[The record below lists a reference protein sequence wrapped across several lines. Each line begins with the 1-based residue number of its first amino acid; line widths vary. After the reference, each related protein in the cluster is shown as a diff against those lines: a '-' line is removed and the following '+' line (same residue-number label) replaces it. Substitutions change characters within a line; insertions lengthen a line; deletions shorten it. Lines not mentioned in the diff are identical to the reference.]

1 MSVQTA
7 VSMLLAALVLIPGV
21 LSQNWGVW
29 YNPGNICAL
38 QGSTVVMGCNY
49 SYPSGNSVT
58 QTFWMDKDYS
68 NNPTDLSTLPQYV
81 NRTEYLGNKE
91 KNCTLRLRNLT
102 TSDSKTYLFRFITNT
117 TVGKWTGKPGV
128 SLSVTGLQAQV
139 NSSTVT
145 EGQAVNLTCK
155 TSCTLS
161 DPTFTWYRNGLLLPA
176 QTPSSPLTFNPVS
189 YEHDGSYS
197 CTARGYDNLPSPAV
211 TLSVRYAPK
220 NTSVSISPSGEI
232 AEGGS
237 VTLTCSSSAN
247 PPVKNYTW
255 FKLSGTGPLY
265 KGSNYTIINISSAD
279 SGQYYCE
286 ARNQIGALNSTA
298 ETLTVK
304 RSQQNVVAWWVTAA
318 VVAIVLVV
326 VMVMVVVMVVVLL
339 SRKKT
344 LRSKREDESIDMDQ
358 QDKINTVYANVTP
371 AQGHAPPAEEGDK
384 EDKGNPDDD
393 EVHYATFNF
402 PAGATASSSERT
414 PAETE
419 GDSSVIYS
427 SVGKPGERR
436 P

>member
-1 MSVQTA
+1 VRLSPSLQLQVLTSRA
-7 VSMLLAALVLIPGV
+7 VCVSLAGV

-211 TLSVRYAPK
+211 TLSVRFYWIRSVGTAALSGRLVNLSSSSLTVLRSTAHLPAAEQYSWLKPEGQIDFLDLNATERSSSGRCKSEGLFSATTQIQISLSLSDAPK

-326 VMVMVVVMVVVLL
+326 VMVMVVVMVVVL
-339 SRKKT
+339 
-344 LRSKREDESIDMDQ
+344 
-358 QDKINTVYANVTP
+358 
-371 AQGHAPPAEEGDK
+371 
-384 EDKGNPDDD
+384 
-393 EVHYATFNF
+393 
-402 PAGATASSSERT
+402 
-414 PAETE
+414 
-419 GDSSVIYS
+419 
-427 SVGKPGERR
+427 
-436 P
+436 